1 MPDKITIP
9 DTSCLIILAKV
20 ELLSA
25 LYRIYKDVRITEII
39 KNEYIEELPKWV
51 KIEKSK
57 ISKQSLQLYSLLD
70 KGEAS
75 AIEMGLYYGKQ
86 NTILI
91 LDDLKA
97 RKIAKRFDLVI
108 TGTLGI
114 IHKAKEIGMIN
125 EIRPYLEKLKK
136 YNFRIAGNIEE
147 ELLRMNNE

>member
-1 MPDKITIP
+1 M
-9 DTSCLIILAKV
+9 
-20 ELLSA
+20 
-25 LYRIYKDVRITEII
+25 
-39 KNEYIEELPKWV
+39 
-51 KIEKSK
+51 
-57 ISKQSLQLYSLLD
+57 
-70 KGEAS
+70 
-75 AIEMGLYYGKQ
+75 
-86 NTILI
+86 
-91 LDDLKA
+91 DDLKA